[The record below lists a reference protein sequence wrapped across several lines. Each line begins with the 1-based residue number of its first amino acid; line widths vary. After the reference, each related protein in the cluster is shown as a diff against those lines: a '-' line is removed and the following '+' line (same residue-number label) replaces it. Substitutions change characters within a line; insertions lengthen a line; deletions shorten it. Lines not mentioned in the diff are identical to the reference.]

1 MTEHVLISDHGPIRL
16 VRLNRPAKKNAL
28 TDAMY
33 ETLAEALENAAVSKK
48 VHCVVIT
55 GGPVAFSAGG
65 DLQDFLHAAQQ
76 MEGLRPQA
84 LRFLHRL
91 AHAGKPLVAAVQ
103 GVAIGIGTTM
113 LLHCDYVVAATDAR
127 FSTPF
132 ANLGLVPEAASSLLM
147 PRLMGTRR
155 AFELLVLGRP
165 LDAAAAHAV
174 GLVNTVVPAAEVEA
188 VAMKVAHEI
197 AALPTE
203 ALAASRRLIRGS
215 TAEIVRRIDEEA
227 EIFKQRLNSAEAK
240 AAFEAFLNRKGTA

>member
-1 MTEHVLISDHGPIRL
+1 MTEHVIITDDGPVRLI
-16 VRLNRPAKKNAL
+16 RLNRPAKKNAL

-33 ETLAEALENAAVSKK
+33 ETISEALENAAVAKR

-55 GGPVAFSAGG
+55 GGPAAFTSGA
-65 DLQDFLHAAQQ
+65 DLHDFLHAAQQ
-76 MEGLRPQA
+76 MHGLRPQVM
-84 LRFLHRL
+84 RFLHRL
-91 AHAGKPLVAAVQ
+91 AHAAKPLVAAVQ

-155 AFELLVLGRP
+155 AFELLVLGQP
-165 LDAAAAHAV
+165 LDAAMAQSV
-174 GLVNTVVPAAEVEA
+174 GLVNAIVPAGEVESL
-188 VAMKVAHEI
+188 AMKVAHEI
-197 AALPTE
+197 SALPAD

-215 TAEIVRRIDEEA
+215 TAEIVKRIDEEA
-227 EIFKQRLNSAEAK
+227 AIFTQRLNSPEAQ
-240 AAFEAFLNRKGTA
+240 AAFQAFLARKG